1 MRKVLLLAAATIATM
16 GVVNAEFKPLDAATQ
31 GRIAVVLNENLPASL
46 GIGKVAVDSAMIDV
60 ENSKLK
66 LDMNAAYGYVPELA
80 GYNATVKSKVAMMF
94 DKPYSVEVT
103 VGGVPVERLYSDAG
117 YSYVRK
123 SEKAPFVYALDKT
136 RHPKKGLDGKV
147 IAMWQSHGFYFEP
160 KLNRWEWQRARI
172 FQTVEDIYTQSFV
185 MPYLMPMLENAGAYV
200 MSPRERDTRRAEL
213 IVDNNGGFA
222 AGAYAESNGTEA
234 WTDGGAGFA
243 YKTKTYKDFENPFRD
258 GTFRKVASTRVKTHR
273 PLRGRPTYPRQG
285 RMPSTFPTPLFRR
298 AQRKPSTPFTQ
309 PVATS
314 SFR

>member
-1 MRKVLLLAAATIATM
+1 MLLAAATIATV
-16 GVVNAEFKPLDAATQ
+16 GVINAEFKPLDAATQ

-136 RHPKKGLDGKV
+136 RHP
-147 IAMWQSHGFYFEP
+147 
-160 KLNRWEWQRARI
+160 
-172 FQTVEDIYTQSFV
+172 
-185 MPYLMPMLENAGAYV
+185 
-200 MSPRERDTRRAEL
+200 
-213 IVDNNGGFA
+213 
-222 AGAYAESNGTEA
+222 
-234 WTDGGAGFA
+234 
-243 YKTKTYKDFENPFRD
+243 
-258 GTFRKVASTRVKTHR
+258 
-273 PLRGRPTYPRQG
+273 
-285 RMPSTFPTPLFRR
+285 
-298 AQRKPSTPFTQ
+298 
-309 PVATS
+309 
-314 SFR
+314 

>member
-1 MRKVLLLAAATIATM
+1 MRKVLLLAAATIATV
-16 GVVNAEFKPLDAATQ
+16 GVVNAEFKPLDAATE
-31 GRIAVVLNENLPASL
+31 GRIAVVLNENLPANL

-147 IAMWQSHGFYFEP
+147 IAVWQSHGLYFEP

-172 FQTVEDIYTQSFV
+172 FQTVEDLYTQSFV

-200 MSPRERDTRRAEL
+200 MSPRERDRRRRRLCIQDKDIQGFRESVPRRHL
-213 IVDNNGGFA
+213 PQGCVDKGQKRIDRFVVGRH
-222 AGAYAESNGTEA
+222 T
-234 WTDGGAGFA
+234 
-243 YKTKTYKDFENPFRD
+243 
-258 GTFRKVASTRVKTHR
+258 
-273 PLRGRPTYPRQG
+273 RGRVVCRLRFLRHSSGEHRESRLHRSHSRWRQAVSGEPANG
-285 RMPSTFPTPLFRR
+285 RRHMDLSRTF
-298 AQRKPSTPFTQ
+298 
-309 PVATS
+309 
-314 SFR
+314 

>member
-1 MRKVLLLAAATIATM
+1 MRKVLLLAAATIATV

-172 FQTVEDIYTQSFV
+172 FQTVEDLYTQSFV
-185 MPYLMPMLENAGAYV
+185 MPYQMQIVKNGFQQKTYRIRYEFLCEQIYHP
-200 MSPRERDTRRAEL
+200 T
-213 IVDNNGGFA
+213 VDN
-222 AGAYAESNGTEA
+222 
-234 WTDGGAGFA
+234 
-243 YKTKTYKDFENPFRD
+243 R
-258 GTFRKVASTRVKTHR
+258 
-273 PLRGRPTYPRQG
+273 
-285 RMPSTFPTPLFRR
+285 
-298 AQRKPSTPFTQ
+298 
-309 PVATS
+309 
-314 SFR
+314 

>member
-1 MRKVLLLAAATIATM
+1 MRKVLLLAAATIATV
-16 GVVNAEFKPLDAATQ
+16 GVVNAEFKPLDAATE
-31 GRIAVVLNENLPASL
+31 GRIAVVLNENLPANL

-80 GYNATVKSKVAMMF
+80 GYNAMVKSKVAMMF

-172 FQTVEDIYTQSFV
+172 FQTVEDLYTQSFV
-185 MPYLMPMLENAGAYV
+185 MPYQMQIVKNGIQQKTY
-200 MSPRERDTRRAEL
+200 RIRYEL
-213 IVDNNGGFA
+213 LCEQIYHPTVDN
-222 AGAYAESNGTEA
+222 S
-234 WTDGGAGFA
+234 
-243 YKTKTYKDFENPFRD
+243 
-258 GTFRKVASTRVKTHR
+258 
-273 PLRGRPTYPRQG
+273 
-285 RMPSTFPTPLFRR
+285 
-298 AQRKPSTPFTQ
+298 
-309 PVATS
+309 
-314 SFR
+314 

>member
-1 MRKVLLLAAATIATM
+1 MRKVLLLAAATIATV

-31 GRIAVVLNENLPASL
+31 GRIAVVLNENLPANL

-123 SEKAPFVYALDKT
+123 SEKAPFVYALDKM

-172 FQTVEDIYTQSFV
+172 FQTVEDLYTQSFV

-222 AGAYAESNGTEA
+222 AGAYAESNGTRISRIRSA
-234 WTDGGAGFA
+234 TAPSVRLRRQRA
-243 YKTKTYKDFENPFRD
+243 
-258 GTFRKVASTRVKTHR
+258 KTHR

>member
-1 MRKVLLLAAATIATM
+1 MRKVLLLAAATIATV

-31 GRIAVVLNENLPASL
+31 GRIAVVLNENLPANL

-172 FQTVEDIYTQSFV
+172 FQTVEDLYTQSFV

-200 MSPRERDTRRAEL
+200 MSPRERDITALLRAGLSNREIAEHFGLSERTIQGHRNNIYRKLRVHNYREL
-213 IVDNNGGFA
+213 LETIGGL
-222 AGAYAESNGTEA
+222 E
-234 WTDGGAGFA
+234 GFEG
-243 YKTKTYKDFENPFRD
+243 FEPKR
-258 GTFRKVASTRVKTHR
+258 ASS
-273 PLRGRPTYPRQG
+273 P
-285 RMPSTFPTPLFRR
+285 
-298 AQRKPSTPFTQ
+298 
-309 PVATS
+309 
-314 SFR
+314 